1 MSMKRYVKNILI
13 YLAALLGV
21 FAFIGLF
28 SSPLKSF
35 DSIKGTWSVLNVKAY
50 LGETE
55 DGVVVYKGTIAPIFG
70 FIIPILISIALI
82 IESFQP
88 SWNKKI
94 SAINTILAILFFM
107 SAILVL
113 LTKELFLN
121 VNGFGDTMQ
130 IKNGGGPIF
139 SSICSALAGCLLL
152 VVTYVPSSK
161 QINFIEK

>member
-1 MSMKRYVKNILI
+1 MKRYVKNILI

-28 SSPLKSF
+28 SSPLRSY
-35 DSIKGTWSVLNVKAY
+35 DSIKDTWSVLNVKAY
-50 LGETE
+50 LGQTE
-55 DGVVVYKGTIAPIFG
+55 DGITVYKGTIAPIFG

-94 SAINTILAILFFM
+94 SAINTIFALLYFM
-107 SAILVL
+107 SAVLVL
-113 LTKELFLN
+113 LTKELFLS
-121 VNGFGDTMQ
+121 VNELGDTMQ
-130 IKNGGGPIF
+130 LKNGGGPIF
-139 SSICSALAGCLLL
+139 SSICSAIAGCLLV

>member
-1 MSMKRYVKNILI
+1 MKRYVKNILI
-13 YLAALLGV
+13 YIAALLGV

-28 SSPLKSF
+28 SSPLRSY
-35 DSIKGTWSVLNVKAY
+35 DSIRGTWAVLNVKAY
-50 LGETE
+50 LGEVE
-55 DGVVVYKGTIAPIFG
+55 DGITVIKGTVAPIFG
-70 FIIPILISIALI
+70 FIIPMLISIALI

-94 SAINTILAILFFM
+94 SAINTIFAILYFM
-107 SAILVL
+107 SAVLVL

-121 VNGFGDTMQ
+121 VNNLGDTYQ
-130 IKNGGGPIF
+130 LKNGGGPIF
-139 SSICSALAGCLLL
+139 SSICSCIAGCLLL